1 MIILIDAYN
10 FLKSISAHKFVDDRV
25 IQSWILQ
32 FQNYMNLR
40 GNKIVLVFDA
50 GPFFYQTRD
59 VHGGVEVIYAG
70 HEKTADDVLKIWLER
85 NALQDVLLVTS
96 DRQVRDYA
104 LNLNVVSISS
114 QDFYKVFKSVMH
126 QEEAVEQKF
135 AKTLHKMKNDDDAK
149 SQVSSWTPIQDPDIN
164 KNQNLDELMEQASRN
179 LVAGQLKTEYTEKVQ
194 IRSHSKI
201 SKADRQ
207 IMKKIDKI

>member
-32 FQNYMNLR
+32 FQSYMSLR
-40 GNKIVLVFDA
+40 GNKIILVFDA

-59 VHGGVEVIYAG
+59 VRGGVEVIYAG

-85 NALQDVLLVTS
+85 NAGQDILLVTS
-96 DRQVRDYA
+96 DRQVRDHA

-114 QDFYKVFKSVMH
+114 QDFYKVFKSVMQQ
-126 QEEAVEQKF
+126 QEVAEQKF
-135 AKTLHKMKNDDDAK
+135 TKTLHKMKKDDDAN
-149 SQVSSWTPIQDPDIN
+149 SRVSSRILAQDPEVTND
-164 KNQNLDELMEQASRN
+164 QNLDQLMEQASRN
-179 LVAGQLKTEYTEKVQ
+179 LVADQFKNEYTEPVR
-194 IRSHSKI
+194 IREHTKM